1 MEKDMRPV
9 LGALTLIL
17 ATAPAMAQTMTG
29 PVNVTMI
36 RTGWNADA
44 FAVVT
49 LQPIANPSG
58 CPIADGYVAQKP
70 QPGYATYYD
79 ASLLAF
85 DKNARVQVTVADA
98 GCIAG
103 RPKLIGINLLR

>member
-1 MEKDMRPV
+1 MRRV

-17 ATAPAMAQTMTG
+17 AAAPAMAQTMTG

-36 RTGWNADA
+36 RTGWDSDS

-49 LQPIANPSG
+49 LQPHANPGG
-58 CPIADGYVAQKP
+58 CPIPDGYIALKP
-70 QPGYATYYD
+70 QRGYDTYYR
-79 ASLLAF
+79 AALLAF
-85 DKNARVQVTVADA
+85 DKNARVQVTVANS

-103 RPKLIGINLLR
+103 RPKMIGINLLH